1 MDRRVPGQK
10 RAFVKRNVLTG
21 WTPLLE
27 AAMKGDPMAF
37 LTCLEAGD
45 AISEVGTIDGA
56 TALHGAVHSCSLE
69 IAKLCLDFGAD
80 ATVEDG
86 SGESPLGIAVT
97 KNDLR
102 MVSLLLASDP
112 TPTKDWV
119 STVEDASM
127 DKSMADLV
135 QKFLKVRSD
144 AAVIASAQAA
154 RARLGF

>member
-1 MDRRVPGQK
+1 
-10 RAFVKRNVLTG
+10 
-21 WTPLLE
+21 
-27 AAMKGDPMAF
+27 MAF
-37 LTCLEAGD
+37 LTCLEAG
-45 AISEVGTIDGA
+45 ATISEVGTIDGA

-119 STVEDASM
+119 STVEDAPM
-127 DKSMADLV
+127 EKSMADLV